1 MNGKRMS
8 VCISLFFALNGTC
21 LAAALTPG
29 TLQFHGS
36 IVEQGCTSHASTHAT
51 FELNGCPSLGRAAA
65 MNVSNIKPVSNV
77 SAPGHSS
84 INVKLLADSGQK
96 DRYYDQQYELVDGA
110 DRPVR
115 SGMYLITL
123 SMP

>member
-21 LAAALTPG
+21 LADTRTPG
-29 TLQFHGS
+29 ALQFHGS
-36 IVEQGCTSHASTHAT
+36 IVEQGCTSHANTHAK
-51 FELNGCPSLGRAAA
+51 FELNGCPPLGRAAVI
-65 MNVSNIKPVSNV
+65 NVSNIRPVSSV
-77 SAPGHSS
+77 SSSGHSS

-96 DRYYDQQYELVDGA
+96 DRYYDSQYELVDA
-110 DRPVR
+110 TDRPIR
-115 SGMYLITL
+115 SGLYLITL